1 MKQLDKDIETRQF
14 KRAYLIF
21 GEEGYL
27 VKDYTKR
34 LCSAVVPEESSV
46 MNMEVFEGKDCNV
59 SKMIQSGDTAPFF
72 NDYRLVLVRGSGL
85 FRDGRKADTAAL
97 TEAVKNIPEDCVY
110 VFSDENV
117 DKRNSLY
124 KAVKKHG
131 YCCEIGARDIK
142 ELSQWLMQSSDGR
155 LNNAMASHMVKNI
168 GSDMTHLSVELDKLL
183 AYSGDKKITA
193 EDIDTACTRSPEVNI
208 FNMVGAIGSKNAE
221 RALEIYNNM
230 IFNGE
235 EPIGILAMIARQFR
249 LMLQCG
255 YLKSKKNYTSKQIAE
270 EINQREFVVSNC
282 LNQGRNFKLNTLMQ
296 ALKDC
301 ARCDSDIK
309 SGITTPEL
317 GVELIILKYCKNI

>member
-85 FRDGRKADTAAL
+85 FREGRKADTSAMSEAL
-97 TEAVKNIPEDCVY
+97 KNIPEDCVY

-124 KAVKKHG
+124 KAVKKLG
-131 YCCEIGARDIK
+131 YCCEIGSRDMK
-142 ELSQWLMQSSDGR
+142 ELSQWLIQRTDGR
-155 LNNAMASHMVKNI
+155 LSSSAASYMVKNI
-168 GSDMTHLSVELDKLL
+168 GSDMTHLAVETDKLL
-183 AYSGDKKITA
+183 AYAGDKKITTA
-193 EDIDTACTRSPEVNI
+193 DIDTACTRSPEVNI
-208 FNMVGAIGSKNAE
+208 FNMVAAIGNKNAE

-230 IFNGE
+230 IFDGE

-255 YLKSKKNYTSKQIAE
+255 YLKSKKNYGSKQIAE
-270 EINQREFVVSNC
+270 ELKLREFVVSNC
-282 LNQGRNFKLNTLMQ
+282 LGQGRNFKLNTLIR

-309 SGITTPEL
+309 SGLVAPEL
-317 GVELIILKYCKNI
+317 GVELIILKYSKKI